1 MRSSKKSSPGKFAYT
16 CHFQQIGINATKIE
30 KTGIHFKTDVF
41 AAVAVVDAKAP
52 YYGAYPGTYD
62 GGKGA
67 FKKEI
72 FRLNKGTVLNIVV
85 GQRGGNSVEVK
96 GGQSTSKTAPE
107 LGLSVEVQCL
117 DGGGGGSFV
126 YTSAN
131 SLLLAAGG
139 GGGESQRATMGW
151 RGRQVLVVP
160 AVVWG
165 KTPLM
170 FEGEGLGYNP
180 VSVILSLVT
189 TMSEWVQV
197 G

>member
-1 MRSSKKSSPGKFAYT
+1 MSAVLKKSSPGKFAYT

-107 LGLSVEVQCL
+107 LGTMLGRGRGKKFCL
-117 DGGGGGSFV
+117 YISQFTFV
-126 YTSAN
+126 SC
-131 SLLLAAGG
+131 
-139 GGGESQRATMGW
+139 W
-151 RGRQVLVVP
+151 RGK
-160 AVVWG
+160 G
-165 KTPLM
+165 
-170 FEGEGLGYNP
+170 
-180 VSVILSLVT
+180 
-189 TMSEWVQV
+189 
-197 G
+197 